1 MTTYFL
7 TNVSERYGLNTRL
20 AILSENDLKRFPDA
34 EILAK
39 TEADSWREAKI
50 KYENDKIK
58 R

>member
-1 MTTYFL
+1 MTTYYL
-7 TNVSERYGLNTRL
+7 ANVPETYGLNTRL
-20 AILSENDLKRFPDA
+20 AILAENDLKRFPDA
-34 EILAK
+34 EILNK

>member
-1 MTTYFL
+1 MTTYYL
-7 TNVSERYGLNTRL
+7 ANVPETYGLATRL
-20 AILSENDLKRFPDA
+20 AILAENDLKKFEKA